1 MIRYIFIAITWCA
14 LFGVAFS
21 PLGSVYCFNKV
32 IKYHGV
38 KPGLDTG
45 RANFENLYS
54 LPFRSVGFNVGSV
67 TDPELELQAKAREWL
82 KESDKQTVQPE
93 KLPAS
98 LLRYLMTTNEE
109 SQIVGT
115 SFGLDF

>member
-1 MIRYIFIAITWCA
+1 MIQYIFIAISWLA
-14 LFGVAFS
+14 LFGAAFS

-54 LPFRSVGFNVGSV
+54 LPFRSVGFNAGSV
-67 TDPELELQAKAREWL
+67 TVDPELESCGAKARDSL
-82 KESDKQTVQPE
+82 NINDK
-93 KLPAS
+93 
-98 LLRYLMTTNEE
+98 
-109 SQIVGT
+109 
-115 SFGLDF
+115 